1 MSLGY
6 QASCNYWLASC
17 YFLTC
22 EGLNTNHITPL
33 LIIMVNPMQENHG
46 PDFTLDK
53 TLYIV
58 SLLYKKT
65 GRLKQAIR
73 SRHSRTADTGTD
85 PDTTE

>member
-1 MSLGY
+1 
-6 QASCNYWLASC
+6 
-17 YFLTC
+17 
-22 EGLNTNHITPL
+22 
-33 LIIMVNPMQENHG
+33 MQENHG